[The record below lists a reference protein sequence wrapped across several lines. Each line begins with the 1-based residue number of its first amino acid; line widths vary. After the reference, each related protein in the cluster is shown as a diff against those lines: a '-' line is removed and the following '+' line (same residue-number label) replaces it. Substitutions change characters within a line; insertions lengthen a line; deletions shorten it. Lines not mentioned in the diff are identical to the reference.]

1 MESVRSAIRI
11 FKLLI
16 VQGEFNKR
24 EQASLYSDYLELEV
38 QEVLSAFEEEFGCKL
53 LNFDDTVYIVP
64 NIDSETLGIGAGE
77 LRNYFG
83 SNATKREVYLG
94 FYIIMFIFYEFYNG
108 KNKDPK
114 KTDFLQISILIDHL
128 DERFERLRNME
139 EKEIEALEEEYSIN
153 LSSSIDI
160 WTNMVVDHDT
170 KRKTKYNLI
179 KNVSRIL
186 EDQRLAYV
194 VEEQIRTTKK
204 LDVLMRQYYLH
215 ADRVVLMSEAFE
227 KGNL

>member
-1 MESVRSAIRI
+1 MENVKAAIKI
-11 FKLLI
+11 FRLLM

-24 EQASLYSDYLELEV
+24 DQSSLYSDYLELEV
-38 QEVLSAFEEEFGCKL
+38 QEVLSAFQEEFGCKL
-53 LNFDDTVYIVP
+53 LNFDNTVYLIP
-64 NIDSETLGIGAGE
+64 NIDNEVLGIGASE
-77 LRNYFG
+77 LRSYFG
-83 SNATKREVYLG
+83 SNSTKREVYLG
-94 FYIIMFIFYEFYNG
+94 YYIMMYIFYEFYNG

-114 KTDFLQISILIDHL
+114 KTDFLQISFLIDHL
-128 DERFERLRNME
+128 DERFERLRDMKAE
-139 EKEIEALEEEYSIN
+139 EIEDLEEEYSIN

-160 WTNMVVDHDT
+160 WTNMLVDHDT

-179 KNVSRIL
+179 KNVCKIL

-227 KGNL
+227 KGDL